1 MVSNIYTTM
10 NIRILLFNKGKKETG
25 MMIVVFS
32 IGVNKNF
39 KQFVKSEVHG

>member
-1 MVSNIYTTM
+1 M
-10 NIRILLFNKGKKETG
+10 NIRIFLFNKGKKEIG

-39 KQFVKSEVHG
+39 K